1 MPPKRKHNR
10 KGCKMDSDSIALTI
24 AVFMLTFVL
33 AFATLMLHQEPTPPL
48 PTKIHIDSA
57 DMEVWLELSNP
68 SKQ

>member
-1 MPPKRKHNR
+1 
-10 KGCKMDSDSIALTI
+10 MDSDSIALTI